1 MPILKVELHSH
12 TSDDPDDPIGYS
24 ARDLIDRAADL
35 GYGALAITL
44 HDRHFEDPETTAYA
58 KRRGL
63 TLLPSI
69 ERTVERCHILLVNV
83 PRAAQFTTDFES
95 VRRFKQD
102 HPQGLVVAPHPW
114 FPLGSSLGE
123 ERLNAHADL
132 WDAVEISAFYT
143 RLVNYNLPVRRWAAS
158 RGLPVVGN
166 GDVHQLD
173 QLGTTFSLVEVDDP
187 VTPDAICQAIRAG
200 RVRVES
206 RPLTHV
212 QAARIALRAMLG
224 NLTGRA
230 W

>member
-1 MPILKVELHSH
+1 MPTVKVELHSH
-12 TSDDPDDPIGYS
+12 TSDDPEDAIGYS

-44 HDRHFEDPETTAYA
+44 HDRHFEDPATTDYA
-58 KRRGL
+58 RRRGL
-63 TLLPSI
+63 TLIPSI
-69 ERTVERCHILLVNV
+69 ERTIERCHILLVNV
-83 PRAAQFTTDFES
+83 PAESERTSDFES
-95 VRRFKQD
+95 VRRLKAR
-102 HPQGLVVAPHPW
+102 HPEGLVIAPHPW

-123 ERLNAHADL
+123 RSLNAQADL

-143 RLVNYNLPVRRWAAS
+143 RLVNYNTPVHAWART
-158 RGLPVVGN
+158 RGVPVVGN
-166 GDVHQLD
+166 GDVHQLR
-173 QLGTTFSLVEVDDP
+173 QLGTTFSLVDVDGP
-187 VTPDAICQAIRAG
+187 VTSDAICEAIRAG

-212 QAARIALRAMLG
+212 EAARIALRAILG